1 MSNCSFYE
9 IPGANLRSAVLHHPP
24 TLASLSRTSPDLV
37 SLSPCQHLEESFE
50 MKIWRNLD
58 FISIETH
65 RHKCHQSQRS
75 LCEGVLLNFFC
86 LFVGHVM
93 FSHDPHQFC
102 EDGVWSGRLECFESN
117 TISEWV
123 SDQGRPRAARA
134 AKNKNPFS
142 VFLGPQIMKKKCD
155 HCLTIIYIHFENNRN
170 CFWSP
175 KNKKSDLYGNM
186 PYKRTVCKPRLD
198 KDNCMCVAD
207 KGWYMYVCVCLL
219 LWEMNTVAW

>member
-1 MSNCSFYE
+1 MFSKC
-9 IPGANLRSAVLHHPP
+9 I
-24 TLASLSRTSPDLV
+24 
-37 SLSPCQHLEESFE
+37 C
-50 MKIWRNLD
+50 
-58 FISIETH
+58 H
-65 RHKCHQSQRS
+65 RHCLCVCLSHCLLLARSSLWSNDSKVKSLKDRS
-75 LCEGVLLNFFC
+75 LKVFSKCIC
-86 LFVGHVM
+86 HFVSHVM

-102 EDGVWSGRLECFESN
+102 EVGVWSGRLECFESN

-142 VFLGPQIMKKKCD
+142 VFLGPQIMKKTCD

-186 PYKRTVCKPRLD
+186 PYKHTVWKVAWWLEVGGGLVGPPREPSTE
-198 KDNCMCVAD
+198 KAASTATSQNPP
-207 KGWYMYVCVCLL
+207 LL
-219 LWEMNTVAW
+219 LQSSQNWRRSKFS